1 MAFNPNSAK
10 YAPSEPKYLPVILLL
25 DVSGSMHGDKIQ
37 SLHKAVTDMV
47 ATFVDEQKK
56 ENLIKVAIIT
66 FGCSVDLCTPHD
78 ETYVDVAKL
87 KDDGIAS
94 FVADGMTPLG
104 AALTM
109 AKDLI
114 EDRNVTLG
122 RWYVPSVV
130 LVSDGAP
137 NDSWER
143 PFDNFVF
150 GTSSNDRSVRAQRIS
165 VCIGHDV
172 NIDVMK
178 KFASGDDENKLLFM
192 VDDASHIANVFKK
205 VTMSI
210 SQSLQR
216 QSQTGANV
224 SNATRPS
231 VSRPRPS
238 VSMPHSVSSQNNSVR
253 RPSVVKKSVHFASNA
268 PATQDD
274 EEF

>member
-1 MAFNPNSAK
+1 M
-10 YAPSEPKYLPVILLL
+10 
-25 DVSGSMHGDKIQ
+25 
-37 SLHKAVTDMV
+37 
-47 ATFVDEQKK
+47 
-56 ENLIKVAIIT
+56 
-66 FGCSVDLCTPHD
+66 
-78 ETYVDVAKL
+78 
-87 KDDGIAS
+87 
-94 FVADGMTPLG
+94 
-104 AALTM
+104 
-109 AKDLI
+109 
-114 EDRNVTLG
+114 
-122 RWYVPSVV
+122 PSVV

-224 SNATRPS
+224 SNANRPS